1 MITPAI
7 EAVNLTK
14 VYQLKGNRKEIR
26 ALDNL
31 NLSIKKG
38 ELFGLLGPNGAGKT
52 TFVRILTTS
61 LAPTSG
67 DVYIDG
73 FNINTQ
79 IKQAK
84 SRIAIMLG
92 GSMNYGSLSGYNNLK
107 FYAKIYKIKNY
118 RQKIEELAEKIG
130 LNEWLNQY
138 VYKYSSGMLVK
149 LAVCRTLLIDRPFLF
164 LDEPMRGLDVKT
176 KDFLINILKNSGK
189 TILLTSHDMDV
200 IEKVCNKI
208 AFIKNGTIIKFGT
221 PEDIKIFKHS
231 EIQIEAVVEKNIEQ
245 LLLELKDLDYVKN
258 FEHNLKSIKITIE
271 NRNYYNDIISILTK
285 YKISI
290 FNEKVATL
298 EESFRKIVS

>member
-1 MITPAI
+1 
-7 EAVNLTK
+7 
-14 VYQLKGNRKEIR
+14 
-26 ALDNL
+26 
-31 NLSIKKG
+31 
-38 ELFGLLGPNGAGKT
+38 
-52 TFVRILTTS
+52 
-61 LAPTSG
+61 
-67 DVYIDG
+67 
-73 FNINTQ
+73 
-79 IKQAK
+79 
-84 SRIAIMLG
+84 
-92 GSMNYGSLSGYNNLK
+92 
-107 FYAKIYKIKNY
+107 
-118 RQKIEELAEKIG
+118 
-130 LNEWLNQY
+130 
-138 VYKYSSGMLVK
+138 
-149 LAVCRTLLIDRPFLF
+149 
-164 LDEPMRGLDVKT
+164 
-176 KDFLINILKNSGK
+176 
-189 TILLTSHDMDV
+189 DMDV

>member
-84 SRIAIMLG
+84 SRISIMLG
-92 GSMNYGSLSGYNNLK
+92 GSM
-107 FYAKIYKIKNY
+107 
-118 RQKIEELAEKIG
+118 
-130 LNEWLNQY
+130 
-138 VYKYSSGMLVK
+138 
-149 LAVCRTLLIDRPFLF
+149 
-164 LDEPMRGLDVKT
+164 
-176 KDFLINILKNSGK
+176 
-189 TILLTSHDMDV
+189 
-200 IEKVCNKI
+200 
-208 AFIKNGTIIKFGT
+208 
-221 PEDIKIFKHS
+221 
-231 EIQIEAVVEKNIEQ
+231 
-245 LLLELKDLDYVKN
+245 
-258 FEHNLKSIKITIE
+258 
-271 NRNYYNDIISILTK
+271 
-285 YKISI
+285 
-290 FNEKVATL
+290 
-298 EESFRKIVS
+298 

>member
-84 SRIAIMLG
+84 SRISIMLG

-271 NRNYYNDIISILTK
+271 NRNYYNDIISTLTK